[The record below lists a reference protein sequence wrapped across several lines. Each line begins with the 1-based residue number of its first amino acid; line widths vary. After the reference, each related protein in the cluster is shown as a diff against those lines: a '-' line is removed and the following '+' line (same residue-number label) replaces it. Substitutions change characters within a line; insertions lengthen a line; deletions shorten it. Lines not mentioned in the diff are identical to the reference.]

1 MGNEE
6 LYIKYLCSFLIDGSL
21 EELYTCIELGEWDTA
36 AKAAWTLK
44 GTAGNLAM
52 VRLADALEAL
62 LQGLDKSEEALE
74 PGIIQE
80 RLEFVRQVYQDNCE
94 IIDKVYFQRA

>member
-1 MGNEE
+1 
-6 LYIKYLCSFLIDGSL
+6 
-21 EELYTCIELGEWDTA
+21 
-36 AKAAWTLK
+36 
-44 GTAGNLAM
+44 M